1 MLPCEISYV
10 GLGDSTPG
18 VDVGQGAHRRNSI
31 PETDSA
37 YRRCMAYEQPPVNPF
52 AHVLLNEL
60 HVAAMDTVR
69 ELAEARER
77 TPDERRA
84 LVLRCRHL
92 LLAMAMRIAPGDHMP
107 HEPEHRLEDAGRM
120 AEAFSAWAESQCKQ
134 ARFLAGSRAVD
145 WAQRKA
151 GLDLPVRYRLAYET
165 DEALRDS
172 LEELQRRCVG
182 HIRDACNVESE
193 CARTSI

>member
-1 MLPCEISYV
+1 MAHELP
-10 GLGDSTPG
+10 P
-18 VDVGQGAHRRNSI
+18 A
-31 PETDSA
+31 
-37 YRRCMAYEQPPVNPF
+37 NPF
-52 AHVLLNEL
+52 AHALLNEL
-60 HVAAMDTVR
+60 HGAAMQTVR

-107 HEPEHRLEDAGRM
+107 HQPEHRLEDPGRM
-120 AEAFSAWAESQCKQ
+120 AEAFSAWAESQSKQ

-145 WAQRKA
+145 WARRKA
-151 GLDLPVRYRLAYET
+151 GLDLPVGYRLAYES